1 MANFIYCSNFHL
13 PSPFLARA
21 IMLPNKQLTWL
32 GYIEKTGS
40 QKLVQR
46 QTTFDSL
53 KKIMNLNSD
62 IHLLFLS
69 NSAIFYQMDYRTG
82 QIETMSDAAKIVL
95 GINPQDWNREGIN
108 IIIDLYHKNDL
119 KVFNE
124 KIFLDRINFLRTIP
138 PTEQKNYIF
147 TYNLWL
153 KNAKQE
159 YVNLRQRCCYIKSDE
174 KGNPLITMGMIF
186 SFENYVHKE
195 NPTIQVIEK
204 IDSKENTCS
213 AVLKK
218 IYSPLNV
225 ETHISA
231 REREVLLLLAEGLT
245 SKEIAEKMF
254 ISESTVINHRKNMIW
269 KSGVKNVAE
278 LLTYAI
284 KNQII

>member
-1 MANFIYCSNFHL
+1 M
-13 PSPFLARA
+13 P
-21 IMLPNKQLTWL
+21 PNKQLTWL
-32 GYIEKTGS
+32 GYIEKTGN
-40 QKLVQR
+40 QKLDTH
-46 QTTFDSL
+46 QTSIDGLEKMMNIHSDFYSL
-53 KKIMNLNSD
+53 VFNS
-62 IHLLFLS
+62 
-69 NSAIFYQMDYRTG
+69 NAIFYLMDYRTG
-82 QIETMSDAAKIVL
+82 QFGMLSDSTKIVL
-95 GINPQDWNREGIN
+95 GLDPKEWKKEGLN

-124 KIFLDRINFLRTIP
+124 KVFPDRLNFLRTIP

-147 TYNLWL
+147 TYNLRL

-174 KGNPLITMGMIF
+174 KGNPLITMGMLF
-186 SFENYVHKE
+186 SIENYVRKE

-213 AVLKK
+213 AVSKK
-218 IYSPLNV
+218 IYSPLN
-225 ETHISA
+225 EATHIST

-254 ISESTVINHRKNMIW
+254 ISENTVINHRKNMIW
-269 KSGVKNVAE
+269 KSGVRNAAE
-278 LLTYAI
+278 LLSYAI